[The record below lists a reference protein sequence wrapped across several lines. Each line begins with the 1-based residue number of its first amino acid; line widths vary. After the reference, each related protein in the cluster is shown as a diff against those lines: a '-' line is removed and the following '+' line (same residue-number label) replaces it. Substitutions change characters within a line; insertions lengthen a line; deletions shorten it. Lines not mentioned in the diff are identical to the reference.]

1 METLAIGAHAKC
13 ISVTLPLERGKIGL
27 DILSGI
33 RAEVSILTHD
43 DVPIID
49 STENNFTV
57 RQSGAGVTVI
67 GIVNRAS
74 IRLGCSRR
82 GDVILSIGLPSVG
95 REVLSAEKRGLVA
108 GLNDVLEL
116 VRLPYMHDIIPV
128 GSRGIHHETA
138 ILAKDSHL
146 RFVESQKST
155 INLEKSAGP
164 ATVVL
169 CSVAAENVPTV
180 TRVIEKP
187 VNVIGML
194 R

>member
-1 METLAIGAHAKC
+1 METLAIGSHAKC
-13 ISVTLPLERGKIGL
+13 LSVTLPLERGKIGL

-33 RAEVSILTHD
+33 RAEVSILAR

-74 IRLGCSRR
+74 IRLGYSKRD
-82 GDVILSIGLPSVG
+82 DVILSIGLPSVG

-108 GLNDVLEL
+108 DLNDAMEL
-116 VRLPYMHDIIPV
+116 VRLPYMHDVIPV

-146 RFVESQKST
+146 RFVECPKPT

-164 ATVVL
+164 ATVLL
-169 CSVAAENVPTV
+169 CSVAAKNVPAV
-180 TRVIEKP
+180 TKVIGKP
-187 VNVIGML
+187 VNVVGVL